1 MEATITYITGQK
13 VVCIDGAGTV
23 VTGVIADIMPGACRG
38 GGMAMVKASWPGM
51 KRASLRAIELADI
64 KEVSA

>member
-1 MEATITYITGQK
+1 MEATITYTTGQK

-38 GGMAMVKASWPGM
+38 GGMAMVKAIWPGM

-64 KEVSA
+64 TEVSA